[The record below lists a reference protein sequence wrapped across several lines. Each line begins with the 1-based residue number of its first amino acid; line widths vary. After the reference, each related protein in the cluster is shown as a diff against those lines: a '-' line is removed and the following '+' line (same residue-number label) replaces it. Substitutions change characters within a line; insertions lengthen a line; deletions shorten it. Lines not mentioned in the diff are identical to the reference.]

1 MWWNNCKEP
10 RGTGTYM
17 EVTDTVRQRERR
29 SGANG
34 GAMVLEQMA
43 RE

>member
-1 MWWNNCKEP
+1 
-10 RGTGTYM
+10 M